1 MSSLGRLFRRSPEEG
16 AVLIY
21 YFTDIDTAF
30 GLAEPRLLAALPA
43 LDGLAEGAYRDGEA
57 RRHGSVPGHQVRAP
71 AFVKLAVGTPTKGPG
86 RLTSPAVMDRRGSTA
101 LFPKMD
107 ADLMLATL
115 GPDAS
120 QLSLR
125 GSYTPPMGAVGQ
137 ALDRMLMHRVA
148 ESSVKGFVDRIADSI
163 SAGVMRAG

>member
-1 MSSLGRLFRRSPEEG
+1 
-16 AVLIY
+16 VLIY

-57 RRHGSVPGHQVRAP
+57 RRARLGVEVARVQPP

-86 RLTSPAVMDRRGSTA
+86 RLTIPLSWTAEGPTA

-115 GPDAS
+115 GPDES

-125 GSYTPPMGAVGQ
+125 GSYTPPMGAMGR
-137 ALDRMLMHRVA
+137 ALDRMLLHRVA
-148 ESSVKGFVDRIADSI
+148 ESSAKGFVDRIADSI
-163 SAGVMRAG
+163 DAGVMRAG

>member
-1 MSSLGRLFRRSPEEG
+1 
-16 AVLIY
+16 
-21 YFTDIDTAF
+21 
-30 GLAEPRLLAALPA
+30 
-43 LDGLAEGAYRDGEA
+43 
-57 RRHGSVPGHQVRAP
+57 
-71 AFVKLAVGTPTKGPG
+71 VKLVVGTPTKGPG
-86 RLTSPAVMDRRGSTA
+86 RLTVPLSWTAEGSTA

-125 GSYTPPMGAVGQ
+125 GSYTPPMGAVGR

-163 SAGVMRAG
+163 NAGVMPAR

>member
-1 MSSLGRLFRRSPEEG
+1 
-16 AVLIY
+16 
-21 YFTDIDTAF
+21 
-30 GLAEPRLLAALPA
+30 
-43 LDGLAEGAYRDGEA
+43 
-57 RRHGSVPGHQVRAP
+57 
-71 AFVKLAVGTPTKGPG
+71 
-86 RLTSPAVMDRRGSTA
+86 MDRRGSDGA
-101 LFPKMD
+101 LPQDGRRLD
-107 ADLMLATL
+107 AATL

>member
-1 MSSLGRLFRRSPEEG
+1 
-16 AVLIY
+16 VLIY

-30 GLAEPRLLAALPA
+30 GLAEPRLLGALPA

-57 RRHGSVPGHQVRAP
+57 RRASLGAEVARVQAP
-71 AFVKLAVGTPTKGPG
+71 AFVKLVVGTPTKGPG
-86 RLTSPAVMDRRGSTA
+86 RLTVPLSWTAEGSTA

-125 GSYTPPMGAVGQ
+125 GSYTPPMGAVGR

-163 SAGVMRAG
+163 NAGVMPAR

>member
-1 MSSLGRLFRRSPEEG
+1 
-16 AVLIY
+16 VLIY
-21 YFTDIDTAF
+21 YFTDIDAPF
-30 GLAEPRLLAALPA
+30 GVAEPRLLGSLSA

-57 RRHGSVPGHQVRAP
+57 RRATLGVEVAQVQAP
-71 AFVKLAVGTPTKGPG
+71 AFVKLTVGAPIKGPG
-86 RLTSPAVMDRRGSTA
+86 RLTIPLSWTAEGSTA

-115 GPDAS
+115 GPNAS

-125 GSYTPPMGAVGQ
+125 GSYTPPMGAVGR

-163 SAGVMRAG
+163 NAGVMRAG